1 MSDDDP
7 GIPESDP
14 KHIDPAGDVADLLES
29 GDIDVQLSAE
39 QDPEELREFIKT
51 VENSDEPV
59 DPGTNATVR
68 MARALL
74 EQTED
79 ETSE

>member
-7 GIPESDP
+7 GIPDSDP

-29 GDIDVQLSAE
+29 GELDVQLSAD
-39 QDPEELREFIKT
+39 QDPEELREFIEN
-51 VENSDEPV
+51 VEDSDEPA

-74 EQTED
+74 EKTD
-79 ETSE
+79 DK

>member
-7 GIPESDP
+7 GIPDSDP
-14 KHIDPAGDVADLLES
+14 THIDPAGDVADLLES
-29 GDIDVQLSAE
+29 GDIDVQLSGD
-39 QDPEELREFIKT
+39 QDPEELREFIRHI
-51 VENSDEPV
+51 ENSDEPT
-59 DPGTNATVR
+59 DPGTNAAVR

>member
-7 GIPESDP
+7 GIPDSDP
-14 KHIDPAGDVADLLES
+14 QHIDPAGDVADLLDS
-29 GDIDVQLSAE
+29 GELDVQLSAD
-39 QDPEELREFIKT
+39 QDPEELREFIENVK
-51 VENSDEPV
+51 NSDEPA

-74 EQTED
+74 EKTD
-79 ETSE
+79 DK

>member
-7 GIPESDP
+7 GIPDSDP
-14 KHIDPAGDVADLLES
+14 KHIDPAGDVADLLDS
-29 GDIDVQLSAE
+29 GEVDVQLSAD
-39 QDPEELREFIKT
+39 QDPEELREFIEN
-51 VENSDEPV
+51 VEDSDEPA

-74 EQTED
+74 EKTD
-79 ETSE
+79 DK

>member
-7 GIPESDP
+7 GIPDSDP
-14 KHIDPAGDVADLLES
+14 THIDPAGDVAELLES
-29 GDIDVQLSAE
+29 GDIDVQLSAD
-39 QDPEELREFIKT
+39 QDPEELREFIES
-51 VENSDEPV
+51 VENSDEPT
-59 DPGTNATVR
+59 DPGTNAAVR
-68 MARALL
+68 MARTIL

>member
-7 GIPESDP
+7 GIPDSDP

-29 GDIDVQLSAE
+29 GEADVQLSAD
-39 QDPEELREFIKT
+39 QDPEELRAFIENVK
-51 VENSDEPV
+51 NSDEPA
-59 DPGTNATVR
+59 DPGTHATVR

-74 EQTED
+74 EKTD
-79 ETSE
+79 DK